1 MEARNSLETD
11 IYAKKEWLESEDV
24 SIYGNEEEIANITTV
39 IQKVSEWYEDEG
51 YKANTTEL
59 SDKHGEIKDIVKS
72 V

>member
-39 IQKVSEWYEDEG
+39 I
-51 YKANTTEL
+51 
-59 SDKHGEIKDIVKS
+59 
-72 V
+72 